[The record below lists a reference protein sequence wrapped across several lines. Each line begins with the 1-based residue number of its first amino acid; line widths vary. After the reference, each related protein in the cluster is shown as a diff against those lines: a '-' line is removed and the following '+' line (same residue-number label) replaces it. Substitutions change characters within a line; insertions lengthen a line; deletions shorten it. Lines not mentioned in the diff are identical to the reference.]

1 MGCKY
6 IDIGKFEFVAKTP
19 RNFNVLKIK
28 TFQGGTIKRCFWVKF
43 FVWETEIVP
52 YFVLVMKFSIVF
64 ASFHKVHFRE
74 KMRSV
79 AKKTC
84 EILINIFAFFRESF
98 VRCKPKF

>member
-43 FVWETEIVP
+43 FVYVTNTQAYQQKTEKF
-52 YFVLVMKFSIVF
+52 FVSEEKKFYRIGY
-64 ASFHKVHFRE
+64 
-74 KMRSV
+74 RSV
-79 AKKTC
+79 
-84 EILINIFAFFRESF
+84 
-98 VRCKPKF
+98 